1 MYNSSL
7 KILRLLSPELSH
19 TITINFLKYFKVRQK
34 NIEDP
39 ILAQHLMGLDFRNPI
54 GLAAGFDK
62 NAEVMHSMFSFG
74 FGFLEVGT
82 ITPQPQSGNSKPRV
96 FRLSEDKAIINS
108 LGFNNKGI
116 KKAKKN
122 LMKYQKS
129 YLNNKIVGVNIG
141 KNKNSS
147 EAIDDYLIGLEELGD
162 LASYITINISSPN
175 TEGLRDLQL
184 RGKIEKLIKKI
195 IDKRD
200 EIKNI
205 NTKPIL
211 IKISPDLNEDQLRD
225 IALISLANKHPRVN
239 ILNPGCGVGGHCI
252 SVDPWFIVNS
262 SNGKAQIIEQARQIN
277 DFKPDWVLEKIKN
290 ALLQFEIKHKKKP
303 TVTCMGLSFKPNVGD
318 LRESPALYIAK
329 KSGRTGQ
336 KRLFSIVLSFTCI
349 NKPTFTRICR
359 LYVPLV

>member
-1 MYNSSL
+1 MYNTSL
-7 KILRLLSPELSH
+7 KILRFLPPELSH

-39 ILAQHLMGLDFRNPI
+39 ILAQHLMGLDFINPI

-116 KKAKKN
+116 KKVKKN
-122 LMKYQKS
+122 LIKYQKS
-129 YLNNKIVGVNIG
+129 YLNNKIIGVNIG
-141 KNKNSS
+141 KNKNSI
-147 EAIDDYLIGLEELGD
+147 EAIDDYLKCLEELGD

-225 IALISLANKHPRVN
+225 IALISLANN
-239 ILNPGCGVGGHCI
+239 IDGLILTNSTIKRESNLISINKGKKGGLSGKPLYNNSNIILKKMYDFTNGQIPLIGVGGI
-252 SVDPWFIVNS
+252 STGRDCY
-262 SNGKAQIIEQARQIN
+262 
-277 DFKPDWVLEKIKN
+277 EKIKSG
-290 ALLQFEIKHKKKP
+290 ASLLQLYTAMVYSGPNLINNIK
-303 TVTCMGLSFKPNVGD
+303 GD
-318 LRESPALYIAK
+318 LIDLIKTDGYKNVSEVIG
-329 KSGRTGQ
+329 KS
-336 KRLFSIVLSFTCI
+336 V
-349 NKPTFTRICR
+349 
-359 LYVPLV
+359 

>member
-7 KILRLLSPELSH
+7 KILRLLPPELSH

-39 ILAQHLMGLDFRNPI
+39 ILAQHLMGLDFENPI

-74 FGFLEVGT
+74 FGFIEVGT
-82 ITPQPQSGNSKPRV
+82 ITPQPQTGNIKPRV

-116 KKAKKN
+116 KKIKKN
-122 LMKYQKS
+122 LIKHQKS

-195 IDKRD
+195 MDKRD

-205 NTKPIL
+205 ITRPIL

-225 IALISLANKHPRVN
+225 IALISLANN
-239 ILNPGCGVGGHCI
+239 IDGLILTNSTIKRDNNLISINKERKGGLSGKPLFDNSNVVLKKMFELTNGQIPLIGFGGV
-252 SVDPWFIVNS
+252 S
-262 SNGKAQIIEQARQIN
+262 SGR
-277 DFKPDWVLEKIKN
+277 DCYEKIKSGASLIQLYT
-290 ALLQFEIKHKKKP
+290 ALVYSGPNLINNLKSDLIDLIKTDGYKNISE
-303 TVTCMGLSFKPNVGD
+303 VVGK
-318 LRESPALYIAK
+318 EA
-329 KSGRTGQ
+329 
-336 KRLFSIVLSFTCI
+336 
-349 NKPTFTRICR
+349 
-359 LYVPLV
+359 

>member
-7 KILRLLSPELSH
+7 KILRLLPPELSH
-19 TITINFLKYFKVRQK
+19 TITINFLKYFKLKQK

-39 ILAQHLMGLDFRNPI
+39 ILAQHLMGLDFPNPI

-74 FGFLEVGT
+74 FGFIEVGT
-82 ITPQPQSGNSKPRV
+82 ITPKLQSGNSKPRV
-96 FRLSEDKAIINS
+96 FRLKEDKAIINS

-116 KKAKKN
+116 QKVKKN
-122 LMKYQKS
+122 LIKHQKS

-141 KNKNSS
+141 KNKNSI
-147 EAIDDYLIGLEELGD
+147 EAIDDYLKGLEELGD

-195 IDKRD
+195 INKRD

-225 IALISLANKHPRVN
+225 IALISLANN
-239 ILNPGCGVGGHCI
+239 IDGLILTNSTIQRDNNLISINKEKKGGLSGRPLYDSSNIILKKMYELTNGQIPLIGVGGI
-252 SVDPWFIVNS
+252 SSGRDCY
-262 SNGKAQIIEQARQIN
+262 
-277 DFKPDWVLEKIKN
+277 EKIKSGACLVQLYT
-290 ALLQFEIKHKKKP
+290 AL
-303 TVTCMGLSFKPNVGD
+303 VYSGPNLINSMKGD
-318 LRESPALYIAK
+318 LIDLIKTDGYKNISDVIG
-329 KSGRTGQ
+329 KS
-336 KRLFSIVLSFTCI
+336 V
-349 NKPTFTRICR
+349 
-359 LYVPLV
+359 

>member
-7 KILRLLSPELSH
+7 KILRLLPPELSH
-19 TITINFLKYFKVRQK
+19 TITINYLKYFKLRIK

-39 ILAQHLMGLDFRNPI
+39 IIAQHLMGLDFPNPL

-62 NAEVMHSMFSFG
+62 NAEVVHSMFSFG

-82 ITPQPQSGNSKPRV
+82 ITPQPQIGNSKPRV

-116 KKAKKN
+116 KKIKKN
-122 LMKYQKS
+122 LIKHQKS

-141 KNKNSS
+141 KNKNSI

-195 IDKRD
+195 IKKRD

-225 IALISLANKHPRVN
+225 IALISLANSIDGLILTNSTIKRESNLISVN
-239 ILNPGCGVGGHCI
+239 KGKKGGLSGKPLYDNSNIILKKMYDLTNGQIPLIGVGGI
-252 SVDPWFIVNS
+252 SS
-262 SNGKAQIIEQARQIN
+262 GK
-277 DFKPDWVLEKIKN
+277 DCYEKIKCGASLVQLYT
-290 ALLQFEIKHKKKP
+290 ALVYSGPNLINRMKSDLIDLIKTDGYK
-303 TVTCMGLSFKPNVGD
+303 NVSEVIG
-318 LRESPALYIAK
+318 
-329 KSGRTGQ
+329 KS
-336 KRLFSIVLSFTCI
+336 V
-349 NKPTFTRICR
+349 
-359 LYVPLV
+359 